1 MAICIEQWRGTI
13 GLFVVRSTKEKFRVY
28 NDLNIVNCK
37 VFASIIMLLLTHVTL
52 TVIQDLNVEHKIIFH
67 VVIGM

>member
-37 VFASIIMLLLTHVTL
+37 VFASIIMLLLTHGDTDSNPRPKRR
-52 TVIQDLNVEHKIIFH
+52 T
-67 VVIGM
+67 